1 MLGGLKLGKS
11 GSKEA
16 DQQRYRRYLKNEL
29 EAVQLYRDLAGVEKN
44 EERAGL
50 FRRLAQAEMRHVR
63 IWSRKLGLED
73 QSPDDY
79 RQTLRV
85 IVLRTVARVLGTRAV
100 MPMILKSEAADASTY
115 REDPEATNI
124 VQEEIEH
131 FNVLVGLAGR
141 PDHTQILSLERRHYS
156 GTVNVRAG
164 VLGFNDG
171 LLSNLSLVM
180 GVAGATSDPNFIVI
194 AGSRAAG
201 WGVLNG
207 GGEYVSVRAQRD
219 VYEREIEVERAEL
232 EEMPKEEMQELAF
245 IYQRKGFTRQEARA
259 VAERIIS
266 NPEVALATLAREE
279 LGLDPSQLGYP
290 WMAAISSFLAFGLG
304 AVIPLLPNPVYR
316 RYACANAHDSRE
328 RGGNCRDR
336 GAAGIITGKNPLWG
350 GGRMLLAGTIA
361 AGVTYGIGSA
371 IGISLRPTRLD
382 GWAGP
387 VQVSSCCALLLFR
400 PGLPARGLNASLTRR
415 QRGP

>member
-1 MLGGLKLGKS
+1 MLGGLKIRRS
-11 GSKEA
+11 GPKET
-16 DQQRYRRYLKNEL
+16 DHKRYRRYLKNEL

-73 QSPDDY
+73 QSPDNY
-79 RQTLRV
+79 RRTLRV

-131 FNVLVGLAGR
+131 FNVLGRLAGR

-194 AGSRAAG
+194 AGISGLLAGAFSMAA
-201 WGVLNG
+201 
-207 GGEYVSVRAQRD
+207 GEYVSVRAQRD

-304 AVIPLLPNPVYR
+304 AVIPLLPNLFTEGMLALMLTIAVSGV
-316 RYACANAHDSRE
+316 ATV
-328 RGGNCRDR
+328 GIGVLL
-336 GAAGIITGKNPLWG
+336 GIITGKSPLWG

-371 IGISLRPTRLD
+371 IGISLETH
-382 GWAGP
+382 
-387 VQVSSCCALLLFR
+387 
-400 PGLPARGLNASLTRR
+400 
-415 QRGP
+415 

>member
-1 MLGGLKLGKS
+1 MLGGLKIRRS
-11 GSKEA
+11 GPKET
-16 DQQRYRRYLKNEL
+16 DHQRYRRYLKNEL
-29 EAVQLYRDLAGVEKN
+29 EAVQLYRDLSGVEKN

-73 QSPDDY
+73 QSSDNY
-79 RQTLRV
+79 RRTLRV

-131 FNVLVGLAGR
+131 FNVLGRLAGR

-194 AGSRAAG
+194 AGISGLLAGAFSMAA
-201 WGVLNG
+201 
-207 GGEYVSVRAQRD
+207 GEYVSVRAQRD

-304 AVIPLLPNPVYR
+304 AVIPLLPNLFTEGMLALMLTISASGV
-316 RYACANAHDSRE
+316 ATV
-328 RGGNCRDR
+328 GIGILL
-336 GAAGIITGKNPLWG
+336 GIITGKNPLWG

-371 IGISLRPTRLD
+371 IGISLETH
-382 GWAGP
+382 
-387 VQVSSCCALLLFR
+387 
-400 PGLPARGLNASLTRR
+400 
-415 QRGP
+415 

>member
-1 MLGGLKLGKS
+1 MPGGMKLGRS
-11 GSKEA
+11 ASKET
-16 DQQRYRRYLKNEL
+16 DHQRYRRYLKNEL

-79 RQTLRV
+79 RRTLRV

-131 FNVLVGLAGR
+131 FNVLGRLAGR

-180 GVAGATSDPNFIVI
+180 GVAGATSDSNFIVI
-194 AGSRAAG
+194 AGISGLLAGAFSMAA
-201 WGVLNG
+201 
-207 GGEYVSVRAQRD
+207 GEYVSVRAQRD

-304 AVIPLLPNPVYR
+304 AVIPLLPNLFTEGLLALMLTIAVSGV
-316 RYACANAHDSRE
+316 ATV
-328 RGGNCRDR
+328 GIGVLL
-336 GAAGIITGKNPLWG
+336 GIITGKNPLWG

-371 IGISLRPTRLD
+371 IGISLETH
-382 GWAGP
+382 
-387 VQVSSCCALLLFR
+387 
-400 PGLPARGLNASLTRR
+400 
-415 QRGP
+415 

>member
-1 MLGGLKLGKS
+1 MLGGLKIKRS
-11 GSKEA
+11 GSKET
-16 DQQRYRRYLKNEL
+16 DHQRYRRYLKNEL
-29 EAVQLYRDLAGVEKN
+29 EAVQLYRDLSGVEKN

-79 RQTLRV
+79 RRTLRV

-131 FNVLVGLAGR
+131 FNVLGRLAGR

-194 AGSRAAG
+194 AGISGLLAGAFSMAA
-201 WGVLNG
+201 
-207 GGEYVSVRAQRD
+207 GEYVSVRAQRD

-304 AVIPLLPNPVYR
+304 AVIPLLPNLFTEGLLALMLTIAVSGV
-316 RYACANAHDSRE
+316 ATV
-328 RGGNCRDR
+328 GIGVLL
-336 GAAGIITGKNPLWG
+336 GIITGKNPLWG

-371 IGISLRPTRLD
+371 IGISLET
-382 GWAGP
+382 
-387 VQVSSCCALLLFR
+387 
-400 PGLPARGLNASLTRR
+400 N
-415 QRGP
+415 

>member
-1 MLGGLKLGKS
+1 MLGGLKNKVS

-29 EAVQLYRDLAGVEKN
+29 EAVQLYRDLASVERN

-73 QSPDDY
+73 QSPNNY
-79 RQTLRV
+79 RRSLRV
-85 IVLRTVARVLGTRAV
+85 ILLRTVAKVLGTRAV
-100 MPMILKSEAADASTY
+100 MPMIMRSEAADASTY
-115 REDPEATNI
+115 RDDPEATNI

-131 FNVLVGLAGR
+131 FNVLGRLAGR

-194 AGSRAAG
+194 AGISGLLAGAFSMAA
-201 WGVLNG
+201 
-207 GGEYVSVRAQRD
+207 GEYVSVRAQRD

-304 AVIPLLPNPVYR
+304 AVIPLLPNLFTEGLLALMLTIAVSGV
-316 RYACANAHDSRE
+316 ATV
-328 RGGNCRDR
+328 GIGVLL
-336 GAAGIITGKNPLWG
+336 GIITGKNPLWG

-371 IGISLRPTRLD
+371 IGISLET
-382 GWAGP
+382 
-387 VQVSSCCALLLFR
+387 
-400 PGLPARGLNASLTRR
+400 N
-415 QRGP
+415 

>member
-1 MLGGLKLGKS
+1 MLGGLKIRRS
-11 GSKEA
+11 GPKETHH
-16 DQQRYRRYLKNEL
+16 QRYRRYLKNEL
-29 EAVQLYRDLAGVEKN
+29 EAVQLYRDLSGVEKN

-79 RQTLRV
+79 RRTLRV

-131 FNVLVGLAGR
+131 FNVLGRLAGR

-194 AGSRAAG
+194 AGISGLLAGAFSMAA
-201 WGVLNG
+201 
-207 GGEYVSVRAQRD
+207 GEYVSVRAQRD

-304 AVIPLLPNPVYR
+304 AVIPLLPNLFTEGLLALMLTIAVSGV
-316 RYACANAHDSRE
+316 ATV
-328 RGGNCRDR
+328 GIGVLL
-336 GAAGIITGKNPLWG
+336 GIITGKNPLWG

-371 IGISLRPTRLD
+371 IGISLETH
-382 GWAGP
+382 
-387 VQVSSCCALLLFR
+387 
-400 PGLPARGLNASLTRR
+400 
-415 QRGP
+415 

>member
-1 MLGGLKLGKS
+1 MLGELKIRRS
-11 GSKEA
+11 GPKET
-16 DQQRYRRYLKNEL
+16 DHQRYRRYLKNEV

-79 RQTLRV
+79 RRTLRV

-131 FNVLVGLAGR
+131 FNVLGRLAGR

-180 GVAGATSDPNFIVI
+180 GVAGATSDSNFIVI
-194 AGSRAAG
+194 AGISGLLAGAFSMAA
-201 WGVLNG
+201 
-207 GGEYVSVRAQRD
+207 GEYVSVRAQRD

-304 AVIPLLPNPVYR
+304 AVIPLLPNLFTEGLLALMLTIAVSGV
-316 RYACANAHDSRE
+316 ATV
-328 RGGNCRDR
+328 GIGVLL
-336 GAAGIITGKNPLWG
+336 GIITGKNPLWG
-350 GGRMLLAGTIA
+350 RWTHVIGRYDSCGRDIRDRLCDRNFPGDQLDSIGGPDR
-361 AGVTYGIGSA
+361 
-371 IGISLRPTRLD
+371 LR
-382 GWAGP
+382 
-387 VQVSSCCALLLFR
+387 
-400 PGLPARGLNASLTRR
+400 
-415 QRGP
+415 

>member
-1 MLGGLKLGKS
+1 MLGGLKIKRS
-11 GSKEA
+11 GSKET
-16 DQQRYRRYLKNEL
+16 DHQRYRRYLKNEL
-29 EAVQLYRDLAGVEKN
+29 EAVQLYRDLSGVEKN

-73 QSPDDY
+73 QSPDNY
-79 RQTLRV
+79 RRTLRV

-131 FNVLVGLAGR
+131 FNVLGRLAGR

-194 AGSRAAG
+194 AGISGLLAGAFSMAA
-201 WGVLNG
+201 
-207 GGEYVSVRAQRD
+207 GEYVSVRAQRD

-290 WMAAISSFLAFGLG
+290 WIAAISSFLAFGLG
-304 AVIPLLPNPVYR
+304 AVIPLLPNLFTEGLLALMLTIAVSGV
-316 RYACANAHDSRE
+316 ATV
-328 RGGNCRDR
+328 GIGVLL
-336 GAAGIITGKNPLWG
+336 GIITGKNPLWG

-371 IGISLRPTRLD
+371 IGISLET
-382 GWAGP
+382 
-387 VQVSSCCALLLFR
+387 
-400 PGLPARGLNASLTRR
+400 N
-415 QRGP
+415 

>member
-1 MLGGLKLGKS
+1 MLGGLKIRRS
-11 GSKEA
+11 GLKET
-16 DQQRYRRYLKNEL
+16 DHQRYRRYLKNEL
-29 EAVQLYRDLAGVEKN
+29 EAVQLYRDLSGVEKN

-73 QSPDDY
+73 QSPDNY
-79 RQTLRV
+79 RRTLRV

-131 FNVLVGLAGR
+131 FNVLGRLAGR

-194 AGSRAAG
+194 AGISGLLAGAFSMAA
-201 WGVLNG
+201 
-207 GGEYVSVRAQRD
+207 GEYVSVRAQRD

-304 AVIPLLPNPVYR
+304 AVIPLLPNLFTEGLLALMLTIAVSGV
-316 RYACANAHDSRE
+316 ATV
-328 RGGNCRDR
+328 GIGVLL
-336 GAAGIITGKNPLWG
+336 GIITGKNPLWG

-371 IGISLRPTRLD
+371 IGISLET
-382 GWAGP
+382 
-387 VQVSSCCALLLFR
+387 
-400 PGLPARGLNASLTRR
+400 N
-415 QRGP
+415 

>member
-11 GSKEA
+11 GSKET
-16 DQQRYRRYLKNEL
+16 DHQRYRRYLKNEL

-79 RQTLRV
+79 RRTLRV

-131 FNVLVGLAGR
+131 FNVLGRLAGR

-180 GVAGATSDPNFIVI
+180 GVAGATSDSNFIVI
-194 AGSRAAG
+194 AGISGLLAGAFSMAA
-201 WGVLNG
+201 
-207 GGEYVSVRAQRD
+207 GEYVSVRAQRD

-304 AVIPLLPNPVYR
+304 AAIPLLPNLFTEGMLALMLTIAVSGV
-316 RYACANAHDSRE
+316 ATV
-328 RGGNCRDR
+328 GIGVLL
-336 GAAGIITGKNPLWG
+336 GIITGKNPLWG

-371 IGISLRPTRLD
+371 IGISLETH
-382 GWAGP
+382 
-387 VQVSSCCALLLFR
+387 
-400 PGLPARGLNASLTRR
+400 
-415 QRGP
+415 

>member
-1 MLGGLKLGKS
+1 MLGGLKNKVS

-29 EAVQLYRDLAGVEKN
+29 EAVQLYRDLASVERN

-73 QSPDDY
+73 QSPNNY
-79 RQTLRV
+79 RRSLRV
-85 IVLRTVARVLGTRAV
+85 ILLRTVAKVLGTRAV
-100 MPMILKSEAADASTY
+100 MPMIMRSEAADASTY
-115 REDPEATNI
+115 RDDPEATNI

-131 FNVLVGLAGR
+131 FNVLGRLAGR

-180 GVAGATSDPNFIVI
+180 GVAGATSDSNFIVI
-194 AGSRAAG
+194 AGISGLLAGAFSMAA
-201 WGVLNG
+201 
-207 GGEYVSVRAQRD
+207 GEYVSVRAQRD

-232 EEMPKEEMQELAF
+232 EEMPKEEMQELAL

-304 AVIPLLPNPVYR
+304 AIIPLLPNLFTEGLLALMLTIAVSGV
-316 RYACANAHDSRE
+316 ATV
-328 RGGNCRDR
+328 GIGVLL
-336 GAAGIITGKNPLWG
+336 GIITGKNPLWG

-371 IGISLRPTRLD
+371 IGISLETH
-382 GWAGP
+382 
-387 VQVSSCCALLLFR
+387 
-400 PGLPARGLNASLTRR
+400 
-415 QRGP
+415 

>member
-1 MLGGLKLGKS
+1 MLGGLKIRRS
-11 GSKEA
+11 GPKETHH
-16 DQQRYRRYLKNEL
+16 QRYRRYLKNEL
-29 EAVQLYRDLAGVEKN
+29 EAVQLYRDLSGVEKN

-79 RQTLRV
+79 RRTLRV

-131 FNVLVGLAGR
+131 FNVLGRLAGR

-194 AGSRAAG
+194 AGISGLLAGAFSMAA
-201 WGVLNG
+201 
-207 GGEYVSVRAQRD
+207 GEYVSVRAQRD

-304 AVIPLLPNPVYR
+304 AVIPLLPNLFTEGLLALMLTIAVSGV
-316 RYACANAHDSRE
+316 ATV
-328 RGGNCRDR
+328 GIGVLL
-336 GAAGIITGKNPLWG
+336 GIITGKNPLWG

-371 IGISLRPTRLD
+371 IGISLET
-382 GWAGP
+382 
-387 VQVSSCCALLLFR
+387 
-400 PGLPARGLNASLTRR
+400 N
-415 QRGP
+415 

>member
-1 MLGGLKLGKS
+1 MLGGLKIKRS
-11 GSKEA
+11 GSKET
-16 DQQRYRRYLKNEL
+16 DHQRYRRYLKNEL
-29 EAVQLYRDLAGVEKN
+29 EAVQLYRDLSGVEKN

-79 RQTLRV
+79 RRTLRV

-131 FNVLVGLAGR
+131 FNVLGRLAGR

-180 GVAGATSDPNFIVI
+180 GVAGATSNPNFIVI
-194 AGSRAAG
+194 AGISGLLAGAFSMAA
-201 WGVLNG
+201 
-207 GGEYVSVRAQRD
+207 GEYVSVRAQRD

-304 AVIPLLPNPVYR
+304 AVIPLLPNLFTEGFLALMLTIAVSGV
-316 RYACANAHDSRE
+316 ATV
-328 RGGNCRDR
+328 GIGVLL
-336 GAAGIITGKNPLWG
+336 GIITGKNPLWG

-371 IGISLRPTRLD
+371 IGISLETH
-382 GWAGP
+382 
-387 VQVSSCCALLLFR
+387 
-400 PGLPARGLNASLTRR
+400 
-415 QRGP
+415 

>member
-1 MLGGLKLGKS
+1 MLGGLKIKRS
-11 GSKEA
+11 GSKET
-16 DQQRYRRYLKNEL
+16 DHQRYRRYLKNEL
-29 EAVQLYRDLAGVEKN
+29 EAVQLYRDLSGVEKN

-79 RQTLRV
+79 RRTLRV

-131 FNVLVGLAGR
+131 FNVLGRLAGR

-194 AGSRAAG
+194 AGISGLLAGAFSMAA
-201 WGVLNG
+201 
-207 GGEYVSVRAQRD
+207 GEYVSVRAQRD

-304 AVIPLLPNPVYR
+304 AVIPLLPNLFTEGLLALMLTIAVSGV
-316 RYACANAHDSRE
+316 ATV
-328 RGGNCRDR
+328 GIGVLL
-336 GAAGIITGKNPLWG
+336 GIITGKNPLWG

-361 AGVTYGIGSA
+361 AGVTYGIGSV
-371 IGISLRPTRLD
+371 IGISLDTH
-382 GWAGP
+382 
-387 VQVSSCCALLLFR
+387 
-400 PGLPARGLNASLTRR
+400 
-415 QRGP
+415 

>member
-1 MLGGLKLGKS
+1 MLGGLKIRRS
-11 GSKEA
+11 GSKET
-16 DQQRYRRYLKNEL
+16 DHQRYRRYLKNEL
-29 EAVQLYRDLAGVEKN
+29 EAVQLYRDLSGVEKN

-79 RQTLRV
+79 RRTLRV

-131 FNVLVGLAGR
+131 FNVLGRLAGR

-194 AGSRAAG
+194 AGISGLLAGAFSMAA
-201 WGVLNG
+201 
-207 GGEYVSVRAQRD
+207 GEYVSVRAQRD

-304 AVIPLLPNPVYR
+304 AVIPLLPNLFTEGMLALMLTIAVSGV
-316 RYACANAHDSRE
+316 ATV
-328 RGGNCRDR
+328 GIGVLL
-336 GAAGIITGKNPLWG
+336 GIITGKNPLWG

-371 IGISLRPTRLD
+371 IGISLET
-382 GWAGP
+382 
-387 VQVSSCCALLLFR
+387 
-400 PGLPARGLNASLTRR
+400 N
-415 QRGP
+415 

>member
-1 MLGGLKLGKS
+1 MLGGLKIKRS
-11 GSKEA
+11 GSKET
-16 DQQRYRRYLKNEL
+16 DHQRYRRYLKNEL
-29 EAVQLYRDLAGVEKN
+29 EAVQLYRDLSGVEKN

-73 QSPDDY
+73 QSPDNY
-79 RQTLRV
+79 RRTLRV

-131 FNVLVGLAGR
+131 FNVLGRLAGR

-194 AGSRAAG
+194 AGISGLLAGAFSMAA
-201 WGVLNG
+201 
-207 GGEYVSVRAQRD
+207 GEYVSVRAQRD

-304 AVIPLLPNPVYR
+304 AVIPLLPNLFTEGLLALMLTIAVSGV
-316 RYACANAHDSRE
+316 ATV
-328 RGGNCRDR
+328 GIGVLL
-336 GAAGIITGKNPLWG
+336 GIITGKSPLWG

-371 IGISLRPTRLD
+371 IGISLETH
-382 GWAGP
+382 
-387 VQVSSCCALLLFR
+387 
-400 PGLPARGLNASLTRR
+400 
-415 QRGP
+415 

>member
-1 MLGGLKLGKS
+1 MPGGMKLGRS
-11 GSKEA
+11 ASKET
-16 DQQRYRRYLKNEL
+16 DHQRYRRYLKNEL

-79 RQTLRV
+79 RRTLRV

-131 FNVLVGLAGR
+131 FNVLGRLAGR

-194 AGSRAAG
+194 AGISGLLAGAFSMAA
-201 WGVLNG
+201 
-207 GGEYVSVRAQRD
+207 GEYVSVRAQRD

-304 AVIPLLPNPVYR
+304 AVIPLLPNLFAEGLLALMLTIAVSGV
-316 RYACANAHDSRE
+316 ATV
-328 RGGNCRDR
+328 GIGVLL
-336 GAAGIITGKNPLWG
+336 GIITGKNPLWG

-371 IGISLRPTRLD
+371 IGISLETH
-382 GWAGP
+382 
-387 VQVSSCCALLLFR
+387 
-400 PGLPARGLNASLTRR
+400 
-415 QRGP
+415 

>member
-1 MLGGLKLGKS
+1 MPGGMKLGRS
-11 GSKEA
+11 ASKET
-16 DQQRYRRYLKNEL
+16 DHQRYRRYLKNEL

-79 RQTLRV
+79 RRTLRV

-131 FNVLVGLAGR
+131 FNVLGRLAGR

-194 AGSRAAG
+194 AGISGLLAGAFSMAA
-201 WGVLNG
+201 
-207 GGEYVSVRAQRD
+207 GEYVSVRAQRD

-304 AVIPLLPNPVYR
+304 AVIPLLPNLFTEGLLALMLTIAVSGV
-316 RYACANAHDSRE
+316 ATV
-328 RGGNCRDR
+328 GIGVLL
-336 GAAGIITGKNPLWG
+336 GIITGKNPLWG

-371 IGISLRPTRLD
+371 IGISLETH
-382 GWAGP
+382 
-387 VQVSSCCALLLFR
+387 
-400 PGLPARGLNASLTRR
+400 
-415 QRGP
+415 

>member
-1 MLGGLKLGKS
+1 MLGGLKIRRS
-11 GSKEA
+11 GLKET
-16 DQQRYRRYLKNEL
+16 DHQRYRRYLKNEL
-29 EAVQLYRDLAGVEKN
+29 EAVQLYRDLSGVEKN

-73 QSPDDY
+73 QSPDNY
-79 RQTLRV
+79 RRTLRV

-131 FNVLVGLAGR
+131 FNVLGRLAGR

-194 AGSRAAG
+194 AGISGLLAGAFSMAA
-201 WGVLNG
+201 
-207 GGEYVSVRAQRD
+207 GEYVSVRAQRD

-304 AVIPLLPNPVYR
+304 AVIPLLPNLFTEGLLALMLTIAVSGV
-316 RYACANAHDSRE
+316 ATV
-328 RGGNCRDR
+328 GIGVLL
-336 GAAGIITGKNPLWG
+336 GIITGKNPLWG

-371 IGISLRPTRLD
+371 IGISLET
-382 GWAGP
+382 
-387 VQVSSCCALLLFR
+387 Q
-400 PGLPARGLNASLTRR
+400 
-415 QRGP
+415 

>member
-1 MLGGLKLGKS
+1 MLGGLKIRRS
-11 GSKEA
+11 GLKET
-16 DQQRYRRYLKNEL
+16 DHQRYRRYLKNEL

-79 RQTLRV
+79 RRTLRV

-131 FNVLVGLAGR
+131 FNVLGRLAGR

-194 AGSRAAG
+194 AGISGLLAGAFSMAA
-201 WGVLNG
+201 
-207 GGEYVSVRAQRD
+207 GEYVSVRAQRD

-304 AVIPLLPNPVYR
+304 AVIPLLPNLFTEGLLALMLTIAVSGV
-316 RYACANAHDSRE
+316 ATV
-328 RGGNCRDR
+328 GIGVLL
-336 GAAGIITGKNPLWG
+336 GIITGKNPLWG

-371 IGISLRPTRLD
+371 IGISLET
-382 GWAGP
+382 
-387 VQVSSCCALLLFR
+387 Q
-400 PGLPARGLNASLTRR
+400 
-415 QRGP
+415 

>member
-1 MLGGLKLGKS
+1 MLGGLKIRRS
-11 GSKEA
+11 GPKET
-16 DQQRYRRYLKNEL
+16 DNQRYRRYLKNEL
-29 EAVQLYRDLAGVEKN
+29 EAVQLYRDLSGVEKN

-73 QSPDDY
+73 QSPDNY
-79 RQTLRV
+79 RRTLRV

-131 FNVLVGLAGR
+131 FNVLGRLAGR

-194 AGSRAAG
+194 AGISGLLAGAFSMAA
-201 WGVLNG
+201 
-207 GGEYVSVRAQRD
+207 GEYVSVRAQRD

-304 AVIPLLPNPVYR
+304 AVIPLLPNLFTEGLL
-316 RYACANAHDSRE
+316 ALMLTI
-328 RGGNCRDR
+328 
-336 GAAGIITGKNPLWG
+336 AASGVATVGIGVLLGIITGKNPLWG

-371 IGISLRPTRLD
+371 IGISLETH
-382 GWAGP
+382 
-387 VQVSSCCALLLFR
+387 
-400 PGLPARGLNASLTRR
+400 
-415 QRGP
+415 